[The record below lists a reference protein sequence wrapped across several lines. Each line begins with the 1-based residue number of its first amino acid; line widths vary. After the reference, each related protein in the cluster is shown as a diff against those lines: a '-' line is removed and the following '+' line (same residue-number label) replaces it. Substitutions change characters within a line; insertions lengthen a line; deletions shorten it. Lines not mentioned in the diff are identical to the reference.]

1 MDLVDFLCVYI
12 AEAHASDTWPLGCA
26 VSVAKKAKVEEE
38 RAQTAVRVLKRER
51 GLQMPLA
58 MDGMGDLFMQRYA
71 CWPERFFVLY
81 QGRVAYIAH
90 YKFRPSE
97 IEAWIQMYQ
106 HVTGLRTTQSG
117 GAAGVAG
124 ATGATGPMVA
134 EPVPPSEC
142 QQDAGTT
149 SSLAQVCETDV
160 DLYQRLAAV
169 ISGSRNG

>member
-1 MDLVDFLCVYI
+1 MGLVDFLCVYI

-26 VSVAKKAKVEEE
+26 VSVATKAKVAEE

-71 CWPERFFVLY
+71 CWPERFFVLH

-97 IEAWIQMYQ
+97 IEAWIKMYQ
-106 HVTGLRTTQSG
+106 HVTGLRTTQKDSET
-117 GAAGVAG
+117 AA
-124 ATGATGPMVA
+124 
-134 EPVPPSEC
+134 C
-142 QQDAGTT
+142 
-149 SSLAQVCETDV
+149 LAQTRETDI
-160 DLYQRLAAV
+160 DLYQRLAAAV
-169 ISGSRNG
+169 MNSGRKG

>member
-1 MDLVDFLCVYI
+1 LDLVDFLCVYI

-124 ATGATGPMVA
+124 ATGPMVA

>member
-97 IEAWIQMYQ
+97 IEAWIKMYQ
-106 HVTGLRTTQSG
+106 HVTGLRTTQPG
-117 GAAGVAG
+117 GAADPTVEEPMPPSDCQKDAG
-124 ATGATGPMVA
+124 ATA
-134 EPVPPSEC
+134 C
-142 QQDAGTT
+142 
-149 SSLAQVCETDV
+149 LAKAREADV
-160 DLYQRLAAV
+160 DLYQRLAAAV
-169 ISGSRNG
+169 MSDRCKR